1 MGGRRV
7 RLVALTAVLSLLAV
21 GTASAQSS
29 GQVRHDAKSGGL
41 LMAATYKPA
50 PARATT
56 DNTVRF
62 TAKPVSAAKP
72 QVYIY
77 KAPMAV
83 KPLKTW

>member
-7 RLVALTAVLSLLAV
+7 RYAALIATLGLLAV

-29 GQVRHDAKSGGL
+29 GQLRNDAKPGGL
-41 LMAATYKPA
+41 LMAAAYKPA
-50 PARATT
+50 RPAS
-56 DNTVRF
+56 DNVVRF
-62 TAKPVSAAKP
+62 TAKPATSAAAKP

>member
-1 MGGRRV
+1 MKI
-7 RLVALTAVLSLLAV
+7 VALTAVLGLLAV

-29 GQVRHDAKSGGL
+29 GQVRHDAKSSGL
-41 LMAATYKPA
+41 LMAAAYKPA

-56 DNTVRF
+56 DNTVKF
-62 TAKPVSAAKP
+62 TAKPVSAAAKP
-72 QVYIY
+72 QIYIY

>member
-1 MGGRRV
+1 MRF
-7 RLVALTAVLSLLAV
+7 VALTAVLGLLAA

-29 GQVRHDAKSGGL
+29 GQVRHDVKSSGM
-41 LMAATYKPA
+41 LMAAAYKPA
-50 PARATT
+50 PARTTT

-62 TAKPVSAAKP
+62 TSKPASAAKP

>member
-1 MGGRRV
+1 M
-7 RLVALTAVLSLLAV
+7 RLVALTAVLGLLAM

-29 GQVRHDAKSGGL
+29 GQVRHDAKSSGL

-50 PARATT
+50 SAKT
-56 DNTVRF
+56 DNTVRL
-62 TAKPVSAAKP
+62 TAKPASAAAKP
-72 QVYIY
+72 QIYIY

>member
-7 RLVALTAVLSLLAV
+7 RLVALTAVLGLLAV

-29 GQVRHDAKSGGL
+29 GQVRNDAKSSGL

-50 PARATT
+50 SAKT

-62 TAKPVSAAKP
+62 TAKSASAAKP
-72 QVYIY
+72 QLYIY

>member
-1 MGGRRV
+1 MRF
-7 RLVALTAVLSLLAV
+7 VALIAALGLIAA

-29 GQVRHDAKSGGL
+29 GQVRHDVKSSGL
-41 LMAATYKPA
+41 LMAATYKTA
-50 PARATT
+50 PARTTT

-62 TAKPVSAAKP
+62 TAKPASAAKP
-72 QVYIY
+72 QLYIY

>member
-1 MGGRRV
+1 M
-7 RLVALTAVLSLLAV
+7 RLVALIAAAGLMAA
-21 GTASAQSS
+21 GTASAQS
-29 GQVRHDAKSGGL
+29 GQVRNDAKSSGL
-41 LMAATYKPA
+41 LMAATYKTT
-50 PARATT
+50 PARTAN

-62 TAKPVSAAKP
+62 TAKPIAASAAKP

>member
-1 MGGRRV
+1 M
-7 RLVALTAVLSLLAV
+7 RLVALTAVLGLLAA

-29 GQVRHDAKSGGL
+29 GQVRHDVKSSGM

-50 PARATT
+50 PTRAAS

-62 TAKPVSAAKP
+62 TAKPASGAKP